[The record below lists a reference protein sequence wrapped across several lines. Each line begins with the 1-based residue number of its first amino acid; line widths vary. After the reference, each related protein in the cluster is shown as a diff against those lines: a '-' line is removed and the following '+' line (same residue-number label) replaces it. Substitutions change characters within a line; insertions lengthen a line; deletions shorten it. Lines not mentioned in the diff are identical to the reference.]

1 MGTRD
6 RIIAIAPWG
15 DTYTAEDIENGCM
28 PLEARFVDE
37 DDAAGWQDEEAM
49 IAAHIAQQELEE
61 AARLDALDAERE
73 ARYSAGDWGDP
84 ADYY

>member
-1 MGTRD
+1 
-6 RIIAIAPWG
+6 
-15 DTYTAEDIENGCM
+15 
-28 PLEARFVDE
+28 
-37 DDAAGWQDEEAM
+37 M

-61 AARLDALDAERE
+61 ATRLDALDAERE